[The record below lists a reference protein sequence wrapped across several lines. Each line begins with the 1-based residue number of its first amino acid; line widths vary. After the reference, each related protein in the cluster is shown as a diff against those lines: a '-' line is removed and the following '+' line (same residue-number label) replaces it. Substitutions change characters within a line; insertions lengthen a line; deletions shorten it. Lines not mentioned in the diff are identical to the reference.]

1 VRYAIGLLVVG
12 AVLGSAIK
20 AEAINITPEQA
31 GCTSDVDSSFNAAA
45 IYAVLDGCYGVSATS
60 LDLIYHRDVN
70 GGDTGLFADS
80 YNAAFSPSRA
90 AGNITYAA
98 PAPSFFC
105 VECFLVVM
113 DGTQS
118 PAQYLFE
125 ITGWNGTGSMTF
137 RNFWPGPG
145 SIASVAIWGS
155 SIESL
160 VPDTDEKRSS
170 VPEPASFMLIGLGAV
185 GAIRAVRRRLA
196 SAPALEG

>member
-1 VRYAIGLLVVG
+1 VRYAIGLFVVG

-20 AEAINITPEQA
+20 AEAINLTPEQA
-31 GCTSDVDSSFNAAA
+31 GCTSNIDSSFDAAA
-45 IYAVLDGCYGVSATS
+45 IYGALDGCFGVSATS

-80 YNAAFSPSRA
+80 YHASFSPSRS
-90 AGNITYAA
+90 AGNISYGT

-105 VECFLVVM
+105 VECFLVIM

-125 ITGWNGTGSMTF
+125 IAEWNGTGSITF

-145 SIASVAIWGS
+145 SIGSVAIWGTS
-155 SIESL
+155 TESL
-160 VPDTDEKRSS
+160 VPDGDQGKSS

-185 GAIRAVRRRLA
+185 GAIRAVRRR
-196 SAPALEG
+196 SAPAALAG